1 VENNVSISPYSTR
14 ILLELDNQMPS
25 IPFPFENPDGRNH
38 VNIAKGHE
46 VFLRCHVYTV
56 LYRNRKRFFKPSET
70 PLFPTIFV
78 GLTGFEPATSCFRGV
93 FLVGLNVFCWGRYR
107 WKMAV
112 SGFWLSLLRRL
123 GLAHRDGHC

>member
-1 VENNVSISPYSTR
+1 MANNVSISPCSVR
-14 ILLELDNQMPS
+14 ILLDLGNWTPS

-70 PLFPTIFV
+70 PLFPTVSV
-78 GLTGFEPATSCFRGV
+78 GLTGFEPATFCFRGAFLCWIKWLLLGPISLENGGFW
-93 FLVGLNVFCWGRYR
+93 FLVVFVEPAGI
-107 WKMAV
+107 
-112 SGFWLSLLRRL
+112 
-123 GLAHRDGHC
+123 DPP

>member
-1 VENNVSISPYSTR
+1 MENNASISTCSVR
-14 ILLELDNQMPS
+14 ILLDLGNWTPS

-78 GLTGFEPATSCFRGV
+78 GLTGFELATFCFRGV
-93 FLVGLNVFCWGRYR
+93 FLVELNGFLLNLTSLENGGFQLLVVFVEPTAIG
-107 WKMAV
+107 
-112 SGFWLSLLRRL
+112 SP
-123 GLAHRDGHC
+123 